1 MISMTSEYALR
12 AMVSL
17 ASQPAGRVLLGKEL
31 AESANIP
38 ANYLAKILVT
48 LRNAGLV
55 ATIRGTGGGYLL
67 QRPASRVR
75 LIEIVELF
83 EGSRVGCGCLLDRSN
98 ECNNQV
104 ACSAHDAWRLVREA
118 YRAFLDQTT
127 LADISHRHRA
137 HRHGASSSNPIIAA
151 P

>member
-17 ASQPAGRVLLGKEL
+17 AAQPAGRALLGKEL
-31 AESANIP
+31 AESADIP
-38 ANYLAKILVT
+38 ANYLAKILVI

-67 QRPASRVR
+67 QRPASGVR
-75 LIEIVELF
+75 LSEIVELF
-83 EGSRVGCGCLLDRSN
+83 EGSRVGCGCLLDRSK
-98 ECNNQV
+98 ECNSHD
-104 ACSAHDAWRLVREA
+104 ACSAHDVWQEVRDV
-118 YRAFLDQTT
+118 YRQFLHRTT
-127 LADISHRHRA
+127 LADISRRCS
-137 HRHGASSSNPIIAA
+137 HGSSKQSNAA

>member
-12 AMVSL
+12 AMVLL
-17 ASQPAGRVLLGKEL
+17 AAQPAGRALLGKEL
-31 AESANIP
+31 AESAGIP

-67 QRPASRVR
+67 QRPASGVR
-75 LIEIVELF
+75 LSEIVELF
-83 EGSRVGCGCLLDRSN
+83 EGSRVGCGCLLDRSK
-98 ECNNQV
+98 ECNRQDS
-104 ACSAHDAWRLVREA
+104 CTAHDVWREVRDV
-118 YRAFLDQTT
+118 YRQFLHRTT
-127 LADISHRHRA
+127 LADFSHRPSR
-137 HRHGASSSNPIIAA
+137 GFFNETNAA